1 MIIRGIVQ
9 HGRGLGHQIGAPTA
23 NVDIESGLDIK
34 LGVYSSRVTL
44 RGADYRAVT
53 HIGTNPT
60 VGGNP
65 LRSESHIF
73 DFEGDIYGEPISV
86 ELLDFI
92 RGEMKFSSLEALIEQ
107 IHQDIEAVKDKDL
120 QHSNAE

>member
-1 MIIRGIVQ
+1 MIIKGIVQ

-23 NVDIESGLDIK
+23 NVEIESGLDIK

-44 RGADYRAVT
+44 HGAIYRAVT

-107 IHQDIEAVKDKDL
+107 IHQDIEAVQKQQTNNK
-120 QHSNAE
+120 